1 MPAIGGMGCFMGGG
15 ITARIFPWSEVTAV
29 GEAVA
34 MWPLY
39 GGVGL
44 VGEAAWE
51 GGVGRVFGEATDG
64 CMLS

>member
-1 MPAIGGMGCFMGGG
+1 M
-15 ITARIFPWSEVTAV
+15 

-34 MWPLY
+34 ICPLN

-44 VGEAAWE
+44 VGEAACE

-64 CMLS
+64 CTLAWPDTEVTPGSSFGAMLDADLREL